1 MEAHS
6 EEQSIVPA
14 SHSDGGST
22 SSDATWATFL
32 SGIDGFSDDI
42 FQDGRDQGIHQERE
56 TM

>member
-14 SHSDGGST
+14 CHSDGGST

>member
-14 SHSDGGST
+14 SHSDEGST
-22 SSDATWATFL
+22 SSDATWKTFL

-42 FQDGRDQGIHQERE
+42 FQDGRDQGVQQERD
-56 TM
+56 TI